1 MQLVAV
7 GVSHNSAS
15 VGLRERLTVS
25 ADHVPRVLA
34 ELRES
39 VAEVF
44 VLSTCNRVELYAV
57 CGHEAS
63 GADLLRQFLATHGD
77 VPISTV
83 RNATYAFGYRQAVR
97 HMMRVAAGLDSMV
110 LGEHEILGQVRR
122 AIGAARQARTLGPV
136 LDRLGDAALV
146 CGKRTRTMTS
156 LGRDGESV
164 ASVAVQLAMRER
176 GRLDPAH
183 VVVLG
188 AGETARSAVAQL
200 ATIANVRVTVLNRTH
215 DRAVELATVHGVG
228 ARPWEELSAAIASA
242 EVVIGCTGSRTPVV
256 DAALL
261 TRARGADASALLCVD
276 LGLPRDFHPAVA
288 SVSGVRLL
296 DLDHIEAETVALR
309 TNRVRDLRRAESIA
323 DQETE
328 RYMEWWRG
336 RGVAA
341 TIGRL
346 HAHVGA
352 IRDAEVERA
361 LARLPQLDQHAR
373 AVIRDLA
380 TRMAGKLLHEPTVA
394 LKRDAEGANMAVV
407 VERLFALGDTVDFIA
422 EYCAPGERVA
432 QQDIHQESR
441 VS

>member
-7 GVSHNSAS
+7 GISHNNAS
-15 VGLRERLTVS
+15 VGLRERLTV
-25 ADHVPRVLA
+25 APDLVPRVLA
-34 ELRES
+34 ELCES
-39 VAEVF
+39 VGEVL

-83 RNATYAFGYRQAVR
+83 RNATYAFGHQLAVR
-97 HMMRVAAGLDSMV
+97 HVMRVAAGLDSMV

-122 AIGAARQARTLGPV
+122 AIAAARHARTLGPV
-136 LDRLGDAALV
+136 LDKLGDAALV
-146 CGKRTRTMTS
+146 CGKRTRATTS

-176 GRLDPAH
+176 GRLEGAH

-188 AGETARSAVAQL
+188 AGDTARSAVSQL
-200 ATIANVRVTVLNRTH
+200 TSMANVRVTVLNRTH
-215 DRAVELATVHGVG
+215 DRAVELATAYGVG
-228 ARPWEELSAAIASA
+228 AGAWNDLSDVLASA
-242 EVVIGCTGSRTPVV
+242 DVVIGCTGSRTPVV

-261 TRARGADASALLCVD
+261 MRARGSGAGALLCVD

-288 SVSGVRLL
+288 SVSGVRLI
-296 DLDHIEAETVALR
+296 DLDRIEAETTALR
-309 TNRVRDLRRAESIA
+309 TDRERDLAQAESIV

-336 RGVAA
+336 RGVAS

-361 LARLPQLDQHAR
+361 LARLPHLDLHAR

-407 VERLFALGDTVDFIA
+407 VERLFALTDAIDFTA

-432 QQDIHQESR
+432 HQDIHQESS

>member
-7 GVSHNSAS
+7 GISHNSAS
-15 VGLRERLTVS
+15 VGLRERLAVP
-25 ADHVPRVLA
+25 ADVVPRLLTD
-34 ELRES
+34 LRES
-39 VAEVF
+39 VAEVL

-83 RNATYAFGYRQAVR
+83 RNATYAFGHQLAVR
-97 HMMRVAAGLDSMV
+97 HMMHVAAGLDSMV
-110 LGEHEILGQVRR
+110 LGENEILGQVRR

-136 LDRLGDAALV
+136 LDKLGDAALV
-146 CGKRTRTMTS
+146 CGKRTRATTW

-164 ASVAVQLAMRER
+164 ASVAVQLAIRER
-176 GRLDPAH
+176 DGLEGAR

-188 AGETARSAVAQL
+188 AGETARSAVGQL
-200 ATIANVRVTVLNRTH
+200 ASIPNIRVTVLNRTH

-228 ARPWEELSAAIASA
+228 ARPWDDLADALADA
-242 EVVIGCTGSRTPVV
+242 DVVIGCTGSRTPVV
-256 DAALL
+256 DASLL
-261 TRARGADASALLCVD
+261 ARARGAYGGTLLCVD

-288 SVSGVRLL
+288 LVSGVRLV
-296 DLDHIEAETVALR
+296 DLDRIEAETAVAR
-309 TNRVRDLRRAESIA
+309 TDRVRDLAQAESIV

-336 RGVAA
+336 RGVAS

-361 LARLPQLDQHAR
+361 LARLPHLDPHAR

-380 TRMAGKLLHEPTVA
+380 ARMTGKLLREPTLA

-407 VERLFALGDTVDFIA
+407 VERLFALSDGVDFTA

-432 QQDIHQESR
+432 HQDIHQESR